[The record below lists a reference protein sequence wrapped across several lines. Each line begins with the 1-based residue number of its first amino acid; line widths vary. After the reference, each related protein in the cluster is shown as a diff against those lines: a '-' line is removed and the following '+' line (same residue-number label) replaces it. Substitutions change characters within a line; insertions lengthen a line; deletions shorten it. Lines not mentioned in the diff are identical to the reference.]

1 MLNPSAASKS
11 PLSSRIA
18 LSFALLLAGIF
29 GLAAAVLLPSPSFKK
44 NMAQATH
51 AVNSITPVAH
61 TVEAA
66 PGAEGQVQGPPSAS
80 TEELVAFCSQHVST
94 KRSFVLFQ
102 RGTCVV
108 VDEPCAD
115 PLAEARKRIAA
126 CAAPDAPFVPEA
138 TNEGD
143 LIVAFQE
150 PVFHRF
156 TREELAL
163 LTPWV
168 DQIAP
173 ALLSPSESVAAGA
186 DWTPHENAKVGLLA
200 RRRLQ
205 EDASESVPVKIIR
218 AKPVET
224 AAVDR

>member
-29 GLAAAVLLPSPSFKK
+29 GLAAAILLPSPSFKK
-44 NMAQATH
+44 NFAQEQYG
-51 AVNSITPVAH
+51 VNAFTPVAH
-61 TVEAA
+61 TRDAIPSTDGE
-66 PGAEGQVQGPPSAS
+66 VQGPPAAS
-80 TEELVAFCSQHVST
+80 TEALVAFCSQHVGA
-94 KRSFVLFQ
+94 KRSFVIFQ

-115 PLAEARKRIAA
+115 PLAEARKRLVA
-126 CAAPDAPFVPEA
+126 CAGPDSPFVPEP
-138 TNEGD
+138 TSEGD

-156 TREELAL
+156 TREEVAL

-173 ALLSPSESVAAGA
+173 ALLSPSESVAAGET
-186 DWTPHENAKVGLLA
+186 WTPHENAKIGLLA

-205 EDASESVPVKIIR
+205 EDASKSVPVKIIR
-218 AKPVET
+218 AKSAET
-224 AAVDR
+224 AAR